1 MNNNCMDNF
10 IVLEASAGS
19 GKTHNLAKRYISLLL
34 NFDLSKTKP
43 PLNNILALTFTN
55 KATIEMKE
63 RIIKYLKQIALKQ
76 DVKDILSDV
85 NVQKSKI
92 PTNADIA
99 VNNIIE
105 NFDHFNVR
113 TIDSFINLIIKAC
126 ALKLGIAPNYQII
139 DSYEDYIDYSIDSFL
154 DKSFENKEIQS
165 VLDGF
170 FEQFLIDSSSWK
182 IRQNICDNFKKL
194 YKKEVTKKIVEIK
207 AITQYFPK
215 MQKFNSDFIKICE
228 DILKEENIEEL
239 IGKRIKIKDYSEDIV
254 SGKKILSKDG
264 PSTFFSKDQVQ
275 YLKAVKE
282 HQHSEILETALVKGK
297 KLLTEYMEFKSE
309 HYYNN
314 YIKMFDYILK
324 EFDLRSKI
332 DSVMFLQDINKQV
345 SKIFNEKSLA
355 PEIYLSLSNN
365 FTDFLIDE
373 FQDTN
378 QVQWQTLK
386 LIVAENLANNGSF
399 FYVGDKK
406 QAIYG
411 FRGGDYKIFDVPQI
425 EFSMYDPKL
434 KVLDTN
440 YRSSKAIVDFN
451 NQLYSKDNIVKL
463 LNYIEEDKGLNNSDK
478 YYKEIVKVFENSE
491 QKCNKTESGYVEISY
506 KEYSEKEDFDEIVKK
521 YLYDTIDDIHKRFS
535 NKDITVIC
543 RKNKEIEKIGK
554 WLLEKN
560 IDIESFQTL
569 NIINSQIIKDLFCAL
584 EFFNMPLDNIAFVSF
599 ITSKMFLQVTSL
611 SKDEI
616 FNFINSISLE
626 SKTKVVFYTEFRKKY
641 PQIWKD
647 YIEEFFNRSGFVAV
661 YEMAVSLIAKYK
673 IIDNFKDYTN
683 IIYRF
688 LEIICEFE
696 KTNQGLQ
703 NFIDYFKNFDKNKR
717 NENFFIK
724 VPSSNAIKITTMHKS
739 KGLEF
744 NVVIMPYFYME
755 QMSDTDNAFTVEN
768 KTEVSFLNINQTMTA
783 YSQYLKDFYYEK
795 YFKNISNEL
804 NGLYVST
811 TRAVYE
817 FYGLILHKHSQKKK
831 DYIEVFIDENKRIF
845 GKKESVN
852 IVSKEQDSEIINNI
866 AISSTPIK
874 DIVDIINDSS
884 LEIYGKKH
892 KDILLNGKIIHYA
905 LSQIKTV
912 NSQNLQ
918 SVTDSA
924 VEKTKVVYSNNDT
937 SGLKRKL
944 LSLLSDANILK
955 LFDETN
961 TVFNEKEYV
970 DKFGNTIRIDK
981 IIIKQ
986 NSVDIVDFKSSIYD
1000 KEYINNQMK
1009 KYVETVKGIYT
1020 NKQINCYVLDIENVV
1035 LHEFNDNTGIE

>member
-1 MNNNCMDNF
+1 MFSDKF

-34 NFDLSKTKP
+34 NFDSSKTKP

-55 KATIEMKE
+55 KATVEMKE
-63 RIIKYLKQIALKQ
+63 RIIKYLKKISLQQ
-76 DVKDILSDV
+76 DVKDVLSAV
-85 NVQKSKI
+85 NVPKSQI
-92 PTNADIA
+92 PKNAYMA

-126 ALKLGIAPNYQII
+126 ALKLGIAPSYQII
-139 DSYEDYIDYSIDSFL
+139 DSYEDYIDYSIDVFL
-154 DKSFENKEIQS
+154 DKSFENEQIKA

-170 FEQFLIDSSSWK
+170 LEQFLIDSSSWQ
-182 IRQNICDNFKKL
+182 IRGNISDTFKKL
-194 YKKEVTKKIVEIK
+194 YKKEVTKKIVETK
-207 AITQYFPK
+207 EQAEYFSK
-215 MQKFNSDFIKICE
+215 INMFNSQFIKICE
-228 DILKEENIEEL
+228 ELLKVKNIEEL
-239 IGKRIKIKDYSEDIV
+239 IGKKIKIRAYAEDIV
-254 SGKKILSKDG
+254 SGKKTLSKDG
-264 PSTFFSKDQVQ
+264 PSSFFYKEEIK
-275 YLKAVKE
+275 YLSGISQD
-282 HQHSEILETALVKGK
+282 QHSKQLEDVLVQGRNFIK
-297 KLLTEYMEFKSE
+297 KFFEFKSK

-324 EFDLRSKI
+324 EFESRSKI

-345 SKIFNEKSLA
+345 TKIFGEKSLA

-386 LIVAENLANNGSF
+386 LIVSENLANEGSF

-425 EFSMYDPKL
+425 EFSMYNPKL
-434 KVLDTN
+434 NVLDTN

-451 NQLYSKDNIVKL
+451 NQLYSKENITKL
-463 LNYIEEDKGLNNSDK
+463 LNYIEQDKKLTDGNK

-506 KEYSEKEDFDEIVKK
+506 KEYVEKDEVDEIVKQ

-535 NKDITVIC
+535 NKDITIIC
-543 RKNKEIEKIGK
+543 RKNDEIEKIGK

-584 EFFNMPLDNIAFVSF
+584 EFFNMPLDNIALVSF
-599 ITSKMFLQVTSL
+599 ITSDIFLKITSL
-611 SKDEI
+611 SKEEM
-616 FNFINSISLE
+616 FKFINSISIE
-626 SKTKVVFYTEFRKKY
+626 SKNKLVFYTEFRKKY

-647 YIEEFFNRSGFVAV
+647 YIEEFFNRAGFVAV

-673 IIDNFKDYTN
+673 IIENFKDYTN

-688 LEIICEFE
+688 LEIICDFE

-703 NFIDYFKNFDKNKR
+703 NFIDYFKNFEKNER
-717 NENFFIK
+717 NEKFFIK

-744 NVVIMPYFYME
+744 NVVIMPFFYMK
-755 QMSDTDNAFTVEN
+755 QMSDRDNIFSVETE
-768 KTEVSFLNINQTMTA
+768 TEVSFLNITQDMTSF
-783 YSQYLKDFYYEK
+783 SQYLRDVYYEK

-817 FYGLILHKHSQKKK
+817 FYGLILHKNTKENKKS
-831 DYIEVFIDENKRIF
+831 YIEILIDEDKRIF
-845 GKKESVN
+845 GKKENLAVAC
-852 IVSKEQDSEIINNI
+852 EDQDSEIVNNI
-866 AISSTPIK
+866 EISSTPIK

-905 LSQIKTV
+905 LSQIKTF
-912 NSQNLQ
+912 NLQNLQ
-918 SVTDSA
+918 TVIDSA
-924 VEKTKVVYSNNDT
+924 VEKTQVVYSGNDI
-937 SGLKRKL
+937 SGLKNKL
-944 LSLLSDANILK
+944 LSLLSDNKISN

-986 NSVDIVDFKSSIYD
+986 NSIDIVDFKSSIYD

-1009 KYVETVKGIYT
+1009 KYVETLKSIYT

-1035 LHEFNDNTGIE
+1035 LHEFNINTGIE

>member
-1 MNNNCMDNF
+1 VDNNF

-34 NFDLSKTKP
+34 NFDSSKTKP

-55 KATIEMKE
+55 KATVEMKE
-63 RIIKYLKQIALKQ
+63 RIIKYLKQIALQQ

-92 PTNADIA
+92 STNADIA

-154 DKSFENKEIQS
+154 DKSCENEQIQNI
-165 VLDGF
+165 LNCF
-170 FEQFLIDSSSWK
+170 FGQFLIDSSSWK

-207 AITQYFPK
+207 ARTQYFSK
-215 MQKFNSDFIKICE
+215 IQTFNSDFIKVCE
-228 DILKEENIEEL
+228 DILKEEKIEEL
-239 IGKRIKIKDYSEDIV
+239 IGKKIRIKDYAEDIV
-254 SGKKILSKDG
+254 SGKKTLSKDG
-264 PSTFFSKDQVQ
+264 PSSFFSKDQVQ

-282 HQHSEILETALVKGK
+282 HQHSEILENALVKGK
-297 KLLTEYMEFKSE
+297 KLLTEYMEFKAE

-324 EFDLRSKI
+324 EFESRTKI

-411 FRGGDYKIFDVPQI
+411 FRGGDYKIFDVPKK
-425 EFSMYDPKL
+425 EFAIYEPKS
-434 KVLDTN
+434 KILDTN

-451 NQLYSKDNIVKL
+451 NQLYSKDNIIKL
-463 LNYIEEDKGLNNSDK
+463 LNYIEKDKKLNNSDK

-506 KEYSEKEDFDEIVKK
+506 KEYSEKAEIDEIVKK

-543 RKNKEIEKIGK
+543 RTNDEIKKIGK

-599 ITSKMFLQVTSL
+599 ITSNMFLKVTSL

-616 FNFINSISLE
+616 FNFINSLSLE

-647 YIEEFFNRSGFVAV
+647 YIEEFFNRAGFVAV
-661 YEMAVSLIAKYK
+661 YEMAVSVISKYK
-673 IIDNFKDYTN
+673 IIENFKDYTN

-688 LEIICEFE
+688 LEIICDFE

-703 NFIDYFKNFDKNKR
+703 NFIEYFKDFDKNER
-717 NENFFIK
+717 NEKFFIK

-744 NVVIMPYFYME
+744 NVVIMPYFYIE
-755 QMSDTDNAFTVEN
+755 QMTDRDNVFPVET
-768 KTEVSFLNINQTMTA
+768 KTEVSFLNINLEMTA

-817 FYGLILHKHSQKKK
+817 FYGLIIHKYSKKEK
-831 DYIEVFIDENKRIF
+831 DYIEVLIDENKRVF
-845 GKKESVN
+845 GKKETVN
-852 IVSKEQDSEIINNI
+852 IVSKVQDSEIINNI
-866 AISSTPIK
+866 EISSTPIK

-905 LSQIKTV
+905 LSQIEAV
-912 NSQNLQ
+912 NPKNLQ
-918 SVTDSA
+918 QVIDSA

-937 SGLKRKL
+937 SSLKDKL
-944 LSLLSDANILK
+944 LTLLSDKSIAE
-955 LFDETN
+955 LFNESN

-1009 KYVETVKGIYT
+1009 KYVEIIRDIYVG
-1020 NKQINCYVLDIENVV
+1020 KQINCYVLDIENVM
-1035 LHEFNDNTGIE
+1035 LHEFNINTGIE

>member
-1 MNNNCMDNF
+1 MNNNF

-34 NFDLSKTKP
+34 NFDSSKTKP

-55 KATIEMKE
+55 KATVEMKE
-63 RIIKYLKQIALKQ
+63 RIIKYLKQISLKQ
-76 DVKDILSDV
+76 DVKDVLSAV
-85 NVQKSKI
+85 NVPKSQI
-92 PTNADIA
+92 PENAYMT
-99 VNNIIE
+99 VNKIIE

-139 DSYEDYIDYSIDSFL
+139 DSYEDYIDYSIDVFL
-154 DKSFENKEIQS
+154 DKSFENEQIKA

-182 IRQNICDNFKKL
+182 IRGNISDTFKKM
-194 YKKEVTKKIVEIK
+194 YKKEVTKKIVEINAK
-207 AITQYFPK
+207 TKYFYEIHR
-215 MQKFNSDFIKICE
+215 FNLEFVKICE
-228 DILKEENIEEL
+228 ELLKVENIEGL
-239 IGKRIKIKDYSEDIV
+239 IGKKIKIRSYAEDIV
-254 SGKKILSKDG
+254 SGKKTLSKDG
-264 PSTFFSKDQVQ
+264 PQTFFCKEEIKYLSGISKNQQ
-275 YLKAVKE
+275 
-282 HQHSEILETALVKGK
+282 LEEVFVKGK
-297 KLLTEYMEFKSE
+297 KFIKKFFEFKSK

-324 EFDLRSKI
+324 EFESRSKI

-345 SKIFNEKSLA
+345 TKIFGEKSLA

-386 LIVAENLANNGSF
+386 LIVSENLANDGSF

-425 EFSMYDPKL
+425 EFSMYNPKL

-451 NQLYSKDNIVKL
+451 NQLYSKENILKL
-463 LNYIEEDKGLNNSDK
+463 LNYIEQDQQITNSSK

-491 QKCNKTESGYVEISY
+491 QKCNKKESGYVEISY
-506 KEYSEKEDFDEIVKK
+506 KEYSKNEEEDEIVKQ
-521 YLYDTIDDIHKRFS
+521 YLYDTIDDIHKRFL
-535 NKDITVIC
+535 NKDITIIC
-543 RKNKEIEKIGK
+543 RKNEEIERIGK
-554 WLLEKN
+554 WLLERG
-560 IDIESFQTL
+560 IEIESFQTL
-569 NIINSQIIKDLFCAL
+569 NIVNSKIIKDLFCAL

-599 ITSKMFLQVTSL
+599 ITSDIFLTITSL
-611 SKDEI
+611 SKEEM
-616 FNFINSISLE
+616 FNFINSLSIE
-626 SKTKVVFYTEFRKKY
+626 SKNKVVFYTEFRKKY
-641 PQIWKD
+641 PQVWKD
-647 YIEEFFNRSGFVAV
+647 YIEEFFNRAGFVAV
-661 YEMAVSLIAKYK
+661 YEMTVSLISKYK
-673 IIDNFKDYTN
+673 IIENFKKYTN

-688 LEIICEFE
+688 LEIICDFE

-703 NFIDYFKNFDKNKR
+703 NFIDYFKNFEKNEK
-717 NENFFIK
+717 NEKFFIK

-744 NVVIMPYFYME
+744 NVVIIPFFYMK
-755 QMSDTDNAFTVEN
+755 QMPKRDNIFPVETE
-768 KTEVSFLNINQTMTA
+768 TEVSFLNITQDMTSF
-783 YSQYLKDFYYEK
+783 SQYLKDVYYET

-817 FYGLILHKHSQKKK
+817 FYGLILHKNTKENKKSC
-831 DYIEVFIDENKRIF
+831 IEVLIDEDKRIF
-845 GKKESVN
+845 GKKENLAVAC
-852 IVSKEQDSEIINNI
+852 EDQDSEIVNNI
-866 AISSTPIK
+866 EISSTPIK

-905 LSQIKTV
+905 LSQIKTF

-918 SVTDSA
+918 TVINSA
-924 VEKTKVVYSNNDT
+924 VEKTQVVYSGNDI
-937 SGLKRKL
+937 SGLKNKL
-944 LSLLSDANILK
+944 LSLLSDNKISQ

-986 NSVDIVDFKSSIYD
+986 NSIDIVDFKSSIYD
-1000 KEYINNQMK
+1000 KEYINNQMN
-1009 KYVETVKGIYT
+1009 KYVETIKSIYT

-1035 LHEFNDNTGIE
+1035 LHEFNINTGIE

>member
-1 MNNNCMDNF
+1 MNNF
-10 IVLEASAGS
+10 VILEASAGS

-34 NFDLSKTKP
+34 NFDSSKIRP

-63 RIIKYLKQIALKQ
+63 RIIKYLKQIALQQ
-76 DVKDILSDV
+76 DIKDILADV

-92 PTNADIA
+92 PANADIA

-154 DKSFENKEIQS
+154 DKSYEDKKIQS

-182 IRQNICDNFKKL
+182 IRQTICDNLKKM
-194 YKKEVTKKIVEIK
+194 YKKEVTKKIVETNAK
-207 AITQYFPK
+207 TKYSSK
-215 MQKFNSDFIKICE
+215 MQKFNSDFIKICK
-228 DILKEENIEEL
+228 DILKVKNIEDL
-239 IGKRIKIKDYSEDIV
+239 IGIKVKIKDYAENIV
-254 SGKKILSKDG
+254 CGKKTLSKDG
-264 PSTFFSKDQVQ
+264 PSPFFSKDQVQ

-282 HQHSEILETALVKGK
+282 NQHSEILENALVKGK
-297 KLLTEYMEFKSE
+297 KILTEFMKFRAE

-324 EFDLRSKI
+324 EFDSRSRI

-345 SKIFNEKSLA
+345 SKIFNEKSLT
-355 PEIYLSLSNN
+355 PEIYLSLSSN

-411 FRGGDYKIFDVPQI
+411 FRGGDYKIFDVPKK
-425 EFSMYDPKL
+425 EFAMYNPKS
-434 KVLDTN
+434 KILDTN

-463 LNYIEEDKGLNNSDK
+463 LNYIENDRSLTDSNK

-491 QKCNKTESGYVEISY
+491 QKCNRKESGYVEISY
-506 KEYSEKEDFDEIVKK
+506 KEYSEKEELDEIIKK
-521 YLYDTIDDIHKRFS
+521 YLYTTIDDIHKRFS
-535 NKDITVIC
+535 NKDITIIC
-543 RKNKEIEKIGK
+543 RKNEEIEKIGK

-584 EFFNMPLDNIAFVSF
+584 QFFNMPLDNIAFVSF
-599 ITSKMFLQVTSL
+599 ITSNMFLKATSL
-611 SKDEI
+611 TKEEV
-616 FNFINSISLE
+616 FHFINSISVE
-626 SKTKVVFYTEFRKKY
+626 SKTKVIFYTEFRKKY
-641 PQIWKD
+641 SQIWKD
-647 YIEEFFNRSGFVAV
+647 YIEEFFNRAGFVAV
-661 YEMAVSLIAKYK
+661 YEMVISIIAKYK

-688 LEIICEFE
+688 LEVICDFE
-696 KTNQGLQ
+696 KNNQGLQ
-703 NFIDYFKNFDKNKR
+703 NFIDYFKDFNKNER
-717 NENFFIK
+717 NEKFFIK
-724 VPSSNAIKITTMHKS
+724 VPSSNAIKITTIHKA

-744 NVVIMPYFYME
+744 NVVIMPYFYIN
-755 QMSDTDNAFTVEN
+755 QSSDRENLFSVETAN
-768 KTEVSFLNINQTMTA
+768 EVSFLNINKEMLS
-783 YSQYLKDFYYEK
+783 YSQYLKDLYYER
-795 YFKNISNEL
+795 YFKNVSNEL

-817 FYGLILHKHSQKKK
+817 FYGLILHKDSQKKK
-831 DYIEVFIDENKRIF
+831 DYIEVLINENKRIF

-852 IVSKEQDSEIINNI
+852 VVSKVQDSEIINNI
-866 AISSTPIK
+866 EISSTPIK

-905 LSQIKTV
+905 LSQIETF
-912 NSQNLQ
+912 NLQNLQ
-918 SVTDSA
+918 TVIDSA
-924 VEKTKVVYSNNDT
+924 VEKTQVKYSNNNI
-937 SGLKRKL
+937 SNLKRKL
-944 LSLLSDANILK
+944 LSLLSDEKISK
-955 LFDETN
+955 LFNETN

-970 DKFGNTIRIDK
+970 DKFGNTIRADK
-981 IIIKQ
+981 IIIKSD
-986 NSVDIVDFKSSIYD
+986 SVDIVDFKSSIYD

-1009 KYVETVKGIYT
+1009 KYVETIKDIYVG
-1020 NKQINCYVLDIENVV
+1020 KQVNCYVLDIENVV
-1035 LHEFNDNTGIE
+1035 LHEFNINTGIE

>member
-1 MNNNCMDNF
+1 MNNNF

-34 NFDLSKTKP
+34 NFDSLKSKP

-55 KATIEMKE
+55 KATVEMKE
-63 RIIKYLKQIALKQ
+63 RIIKYLKQIALQQ

-92 PTNADIA
+92 STNADIA

-154 DKSFENKEIQS
+154 DKSCENEQIQNI
-165 VLDGF
+165 LNCF
-170 FEQFLIDSSSWK
+170 FGQFLIDSSSWK

-207 AITQYFPK
+207 ARTQYFSK
-215 MQKFNSDFIKICE
+215 IQTFNSDFIKVCE

-239 IGKRIKIKDYSEDIV
+239 IGKKIRIKDYAEDIV
-254 SGKKILSKDG
+254 SGKKTLSKDG
-264 PSTFFSKDQVQ
+264 PSSFFSKDQVQ

-282 HQHSEILETALVKGK
+282 HQHSEILEKALVKGK
-297 KLLTEYMEFKSE
+297 KLLTEYMEFKAE

-324 EFDLRSKI
+324 EFESRTKI

-411 FRGGDYKIFDVPQI
+411 FRGGDYKIFDVPKK
-425 EFSMYDPKL
+425 EFAIYEPKS
-434 KVLDTN
+434 KILDTN

-451 NQLYSKDNIVKL
+451 NQLYSKDNIIKL
-463 LNYIEEDKGLNNSDK
+463 LNYIEKDKKLNNSDK

-506 KEYSEKEDFDEIVKK
+506 KEYSEKAEIDEIVKK

-543 RKNKEIEKIGK
+543 RTNDEIKKIGK

-599 ITSKMFLQVTSL
+599 ITSNMFLKVTSL

-616 FNFINSISLE
+616 FNFINSLSLE

-647 YIEEFFNRSGFVAV
+647 YVEEFFNRAGFVAV
-661 YEMAVSLIAKYK
+661 YEMAVSVISKYK
-673 IIDNFKDYTN
+673 IIENFKDYTN

-688 LEIICEFE
+688 LEIICDFE

-703 NFIDYFKNFDKNKR
+703 NFIEYFKDFDKNER
-717 NENFFIK
+717 NEKFFIK

-744 NVVIMPYFYME
+744 NVVIMPYFYIE
-755 QMSDTDNAFTVEN
+755 QMTDRDNVFPVET
-768 KTEVSFLNINQTMTA
+768 KTEVSFLNINREMTA

-817 FYGLILHKHSQKKK
+817 FYGLIIHKHSQKEK
-831 DYIEVFIDENKRIF
+831 DYIEVLIDENKRVF
-845 GKKESVN
+845 GKKETVN
-852 IVSKEQDSEIINNI
+852 IVSKVQDSEIINNI
-866 AISSTPIK
+866 EISSTPIK

-905 LSQIKTV
+905 LSQIEAV
-912 NSQNLQ
+912 NPKNLQ
-918 SVTDSA
+918 QVIDFA

-937 SGLKRKL
+937 SSLKDKL
-944 LSLLSDANILK
+944 LTLLSDKSIAA
-955 LFDETN
+955 LFNESN

-1009 KYVETVKGIYT
+1009 KYVETIRDIYVG
-1020 NKQINCYVLDIENVV
+1020 KQINCYVLDIENVV
-1035 LHEFNDNTGIE
+1035 LHEFNINTGIE